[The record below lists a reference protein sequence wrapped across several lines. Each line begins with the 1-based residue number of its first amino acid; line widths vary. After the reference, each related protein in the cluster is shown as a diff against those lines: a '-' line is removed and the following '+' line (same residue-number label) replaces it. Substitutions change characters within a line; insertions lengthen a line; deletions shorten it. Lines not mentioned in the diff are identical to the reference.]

1 MNEVPSTIAKRMED
15 LDGALARAHA
25 FVAKAGVGATSVD
38 VALEKARAFVALVH
52 GDADLEKSLWG
63 SPAGKRLLAKRIVAA
78 IPRHRIYVEP
88 FAGGAQVFWA
98 KEPAEVE
105 VLADRDPDIAF
116 AFRFV
121 KNLTASKLDRLKR
134 RSWTGDAERFKRLL
148 DSTPEDDVDR
158 FYRFT
163 YLAHFSFNKLRR
175 GTMPDKN
182 IGVEARF
189 IDRLEKFAPRLK
201 DVIVRSADY
210 EDVLD
215 EFDAP
220 DAFFF
225 LDPPYPGYEAE
236 VGHEDWDED
245 RFGKALRRLDGR
257 FLVTYGTRSD
267 GTDELFKGFHVER
280 WRHTSGVGTHQG
292 QGLRKSVTIIA
303 TNYRLAKDA
312 GEEGQMQLP
321 NIAAAAELQKTV
333 WGSPA
338 GKKRLAARLV
348 KLIPPHKVYVEPFAG
363 SAAVFFEKD
372 PAEAEVLGDADPE
385 IASAF
390 KAIKTLTDDELEAL

>member
-1 MNEVPSTIAKRMED
+1 VNRPSPIAKRDVDAAIDRAKSFVSE
-15 LDGALARAHA
+15 AYARAA
-25 FVAKAGVGATSVD
+25 SIETVLS
-38 VALEKARAFVALVH
+38 KARAFVALVH
-52 GDADLEKSLWG
+52 GEADLEKSLWG
-63 SPAGKRLLAKRIVAA
+63 SPAGKRHLAKRIVAA
-78 IPRHRIYVEP
+78 IPQHRVYIEP

-98 KEPAEVE
+98 KEPSEVE

-121 KNLTASKLDRLKR
+121 KSLTSAKLATLKR
-134 RSWTGDAERFKRLL
+134 KSWIGDADRFKRLL
-148 DSTPEDDVDR
+148 DSSPEDEIDR
-158 FYRFT
+158 FYRFA

-175 GTMPDKN
+175 GTMPDKH

-201 DVIVRSADY
+201 QVIVRSADY

-236 VGHEDWDED
+236 VGHDDWDEA
-245 RFGKALRRLDGR
+245 RFAKALRRLDGR

-280 WRHTSGVGTHQG
+280 WRHTSGVGAHQG
-292 QGLRKSVTIIA
+292 QGAAQER
-303 TNYRLAKDA
+303 DA
-312 GEEGQMQLP
+312 RGHQLP
-321 NIAAAAELQKTV
+321 PAEGRRRGRTDAAAEHRHRGRRAEDRVGLACRQE
-333 WGSPA
+333 
-338 GKKRLAARLV
+338 AARRS
-348 KLIPPHKVYVEPFAG
+348 PRE
-363 SAAVFFEKD
+363 
-372 PAEAEVLGDADPE
+372 ADPRAQGLRRAVRRE
-385 IASAF
+385 RRRLLREGACRCRGPRRRRPRDRVCVQGDQDAHR
-390 KAIKTLTDDELEAL
+390 